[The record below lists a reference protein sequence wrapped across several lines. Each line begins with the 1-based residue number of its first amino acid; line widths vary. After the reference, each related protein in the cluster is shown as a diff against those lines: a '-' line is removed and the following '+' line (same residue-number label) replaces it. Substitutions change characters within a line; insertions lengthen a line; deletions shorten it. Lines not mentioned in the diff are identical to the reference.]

1 MANCIQCGAPLSEG
15 SRFCTSCG
23 STISTAESAGFGYS
37 TPAVPQKQN
46 SPTSVSRRPRDEAPG
61 SGSKYE
67 LISTGGIIGI
77 LLLMAIPVI
86 GQLLML
92 IWALGG
98 CRKIQKRNLAR
109 AALIMTLIALILG
122 AVMGFAAKKLAQS
135 AMENAGITQDELL
148 ASVQSGLSGDNT
160 APSGE
165 SGISGLLGLIG
176 ALSGGN
182 TPDAG
187 GELGQLADLF
197 DQLEA
202 LGGESSGMGQL
213 IDQVEQIN
221 EEAAKHSDGW
231 PSELPAFPSGAMRS
245 TASYRTEFVGTTLED
260 TQAYINTLKA
270 MGFVY
275 QDFYGLG
282 MSEADMSGYGGWW
295 GYNGKWYISI
305 SYADGTAIIDHMTE
319 LPDLSSLLG

>member
-1 MANCIQCGAPLSEG
+1 MANCIQCGAPLPEG

-23 STISTAESAGFGYS
+23 SSIGPVDSAEQGY
-37 TPAVPQKQN
+37 PQ
-46 SPTSVSRRPRDEAPG
+46 SPPPQRVSRPPESGRRTKGPAPG
-61 SGSKYE
+61 SNSKYE

-109 AALIMTLIALILG
+109 AMLIMTLIALILG
-122 AVMGFAAKKLAQS
+122 AVIGFAVKKAATA
-135 AMENAGITQDELL
+135 AMENAGITQEELFS
-148 ASVQSGLSGDNT
+148 SVQSGLSGGG
-160 APSGE
+160 AASSGE
-165 SGISGLLGLIG
+165 SGISGLLGLID
-176 ALSGGN
+176 AMSGGN

-202 LGGESSGMGQL
+202 LGGDSSGVGQL

-231 PSELPAFPSGAMRS
+231 PSELPAFPGGTMRS
-245 TASYRTEFVGTTLED
+245 TASYRTEFIGTTLED
-260 TQAYINTLKA
+260 TRAYIDTLKS
-270 MGFVY
+270 MGYTY

-282 MSEADMSGYGGWW
+282 MSEADMVGYGGWW

>member
-23 STISTAESAGFGYS
+23 SSLGAVESAEQGY
-37 TPAVPQKQN
+37 PQPPPPQR
-46 SPTSVSRRPRDEAPG
+46 VSRRPDAGRQPKSPAPG

-77 LLLMAIPVI
+77 MFLMAIPVI
-86 GQLLML
+86 GQLLM
-92 IWALGG
+92 IVWALGG

-122 AVMGFAAKKLAQS
+122 AVIGFAAKKMAQS
-135 AMENAGITQDELL
+135 AMENAGITQDELM
-148 ASVQSGLSGDNT
+148 ASVQNGLSGGD
-160 APSGE
+160 AASSGE
-165 SGISGLLGLIG
+165 SGFSGLLGLMDT
-176 ALSGGN
+176 LSGGESSD
-182 TPDAG
+182 TG

-202 LGGESSGMGQL
+202 LGGDSSGVGQL

-231 PSELPAFPSGAMRS
+231 PSELPSFPSGSMRS

-282 MSEADMSGYGGWW
+282 MSEADMAGYGGWW